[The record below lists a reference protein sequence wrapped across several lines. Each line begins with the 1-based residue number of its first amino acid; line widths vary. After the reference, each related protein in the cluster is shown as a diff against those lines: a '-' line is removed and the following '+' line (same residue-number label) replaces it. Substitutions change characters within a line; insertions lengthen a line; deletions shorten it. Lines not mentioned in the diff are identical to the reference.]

1 MNKPSSLPIAV
12 QNLRKIWDT
21 KRLEMQFTQVQAA
34 KDLNWTQGAISHY
47 LNAQTELNPAAI
59 IKLAN
64 FLDVDPIDID
74 PSIEKDL
81 PNVQS
86 YKVAFDASDVT
97 KRVKKT
103 HYSKFDPDSEWV
115 SIKKSNSGKVEGT
128 NKVLLAPAWPYECMI
143 QLCKPTALK
152 NPKMWAV
159 RLKQEKHLRFY
170 YPQDLPP
177 VGNIQTKWAVVNVLY
192 V

>member
-1 MNKPSSLPIAV
+1 
-12 QNLRKIWDT
+12 
-21 KRLEMQFTQVQAA
+21 MQFTQVQAA

-97 KRVKKT
+97 KRVRKT

-115 SIKKSNSGKVEGT
+115 SIKKDFSASIENT
-128 NKVLLAPAWPYECMI
+128 DIYLTTPAEPYECLL
-143 QLCKPTALK
+143 QLCKPIALK

-170 YPQDLPP
+170 YLQDLPP
-177 VGNIQTKWAVVNVLY
+177 VENIQTKWAVVNILY
-192 V
+192 L